1 VGFGA
6 RHLPSLLA
14 LQGDQGARGIIK
26 SNPVTEVEVA
36 DPGIFRDIDTDAD
49 L

>member
-1 VGFGA
+1 
-6 RHLPSLLA
+6 LLA

-26 SNPVTEVEVA
+26 ANPVVEVEVD
-36 DPGIFRDIDTDAD
+36 DPGIFRDIDTSAD